1 MPKDQNQQPYV
12 TDFDFAGSNSDAYS
26 GLYHW
31 FGLEPVGDERTSLSY
46 SVFVPADGTDKLYY
60 YDHASKK
67 QGYAGVSAMP
77 LKVKESRK
85 EYDWNASTPVEF
97 RPYIK
102 DIAGRKRMFFLGT
115 ISSISDTDAQQFDGS
130 ATPDL
135 VLIDSEYRDVIWID
149 VKHPSTWDEEVYNQL
164 NEAWRVK

>member
-1 MPKDQNQQPYV
+1 
-12 TDFDFAGSNSDAYS
+12 
-26 GLYHW
+26 
-31 FGLEPVGDERTSLSY
+31 
-46 SVFVPADGTDKLYY
+46 LYY

-67 QGYAGVSAMP
+67 EGYAGVSAMP

-85 EYDWNASTPVEF
+85 QYDWNASTPVEF

-115 ISSISDTDAQQFDGS
+115 ISSISTTNEKQFDGS

-149 VKHPSTWDEEVYNQL
+149 VKHPSTWDKEVYNQL
-164 NEAWRVK
+164 GEAWRSSEGIGYFYQDERKDKDLEQALDSLKVIPKINDNQLQIDALQRKLDSLRILEEQ

>member
-1 MPKDQNQQPYV
+1 M
-12 TDFDFAGSNSDAYS
+12 
-26 GLYHW
+26 
-31 FGLEPVGDERTSLSY
+31 
-46 SVFVPADGTDKLYY
+46 YY
-60 YDHASKK
+60 YDHATKK
-67 QGYAGVSAMP
+67 EGFAGVSAMP

-115 ISSISDTDAQQFDGS
+115 ISSISSTDAQQFDGS

-149 VKHPSTWDEEVYNQL
+149 VKHPSQWDQTVYEQL
-164 NEAWRVK
+164 NEAWRASEGIGYFYNETPKDEDIMERQMDSLMAIPKEESNEDRIKALQRQLDSLKAVDDNY